1 VTPCQCV
8 RVRRCKRQESDKIL
22 GLRAVRSH
30 RYYGGAE
37 FASPLWGPLMRLSIM
52 CVLALLSSVSAFA
65 QTAPTQPAIAQ
76 TANPEL
82 VGKLTRALGATPKQA
97 EGAAGSL
104 FAAAKSRM
112 KPQDWSRVA
121 RVVPG
126 LSGLLKSAPS
136 VGVADKTAS
145 DLGSLANAVGLG
157 GAAGELGT
165 IAMVAAAFQKLGLN
179 PELAAQ
185 AASIITNYVK
195 QKGGVRVAQLLSG
208 ALK

>member
-1 VTPCQCV
+1 MM
-8 RVRRCKRQESDKIL
+8 L
-22 GLRAVRSH
+22 
-30 RYYGGAE
+30 
-37 FASPLWGPLMRLSIM
+37 
-52 CVLALLSSVSAFA
+52 VLALLSGVSAFA
-65 QTAPTQPAIAQ
+65 QTRQAPQKIAQ

-82 VGKLTRALGATPKQA
+82 VGKLARSLGATPKQA

-112 KPQDWSRVA
+112 QPQDFSRVA
-121 RVVPG
+121 KVVPG
-126 LSGLLKSAPS
+126 LAGLLRAAPP
-136 VGVADKTAS
+136 VGGDAAGEI
-145 DLGSLANAVGLG
+145 GSLANAVGLG
-157 GAAGELGT
+157 GAASELGT

>member
-1 VTPCQCV
+1 
-8 RVRRCKRQESDKIL
+8 
-22 GLRAVRSH
+22 
-30 RYYGGAE
+30 
-37 FASPLWGPLMRLSIM
+37 
-52 CVLALLSSVSAFA
+52 
-65 QTAPTQPAIAQ
+65 
-76 TANPEL
+76 
-82 VGKLTRALGATPKQA
+82 
-97 EGAAGSL
+97 
-104 FAAAKSRM
+104 
-112 KPQDWSRVA
+112 
-121 RVVPG
+121 VVPG
-126 LSGLLKSAPS
+126 LSGLLKAAPS